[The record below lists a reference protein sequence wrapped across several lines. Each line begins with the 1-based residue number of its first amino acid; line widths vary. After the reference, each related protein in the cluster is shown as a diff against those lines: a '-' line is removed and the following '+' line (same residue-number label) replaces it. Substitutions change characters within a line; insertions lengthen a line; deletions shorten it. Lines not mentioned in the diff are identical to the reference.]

1 MSTATAGLFTFLGLL
16 GLGLGADV
24 LVRGATRFAKELGL
38 SPLIIGLTVVAYGTS
53 APEIAAS
60 VVAAVEGHAEV
71 ALGNV
76 IGSNIANIGL
86 ILGAAAIVTPLPVA
100 RSILNRELPIMIAV
114 SSLLFFYAF
123 RLELDQFAGV
133 SFLGLLIIFN
143 WLSFRWAKSSAAE
156 SSTTTA
162 IDRRALVRSLV
173 TTAAG
178 LAVLLGGAQLLVKG
192 AVTLARVMGLSEL
205 VIGITLVA
213 VGTSLPEL
221 ATSVVAGL
229 RREADLVVGNIVG
242 SNLFNIL
249 GALGLSATIRPIA
262 VRGSLLHFELPMLM
276 VFTLSMAAFLYTGRK
291 LARWEGC
298 FLLLTY
304 SLFIT
309 LVFL

>member
-1 MSTATAGLFTFLGLL
+1 MTTATAGLFTFFGLL
-16 GLGLGADV
+16 GLSLGADI
-24 LVRGATRFAKELGL
+24 LVRGASRLAKELGL
-38 SPLIIGLTVVAYGTS
+38 SPLVIGLTVVAYGTS
-53 APEIAAS
+53 LPEIVAS
-60 VVAAVEGHAEV
+60 VVAAVEGHADV
-71 ALGNV
+71 TLGNV

-100 RSILNRELPIMIAV
+100 YSILRRELPIMVAV
-114 SSLLFFYAF
+114 SSLLFLCAF
-123 RLELDQFAGV
+123 RLELHQLAGV

-143 WLSFRWAKSSAAE
+143 WLSFRWAKSSTAE
-156 SSTTTA
+156 SSTRTA
-162 IDRRALVRSLV
+162 TDGSALVASLV

-178 LAVLLGGAQLLVKG
+178 LAVLLGGAHLLVKG

-229 RREADLVVGNIVG
+229 RKEADLVVGNIVG

-249 GALGLSATIRPIA
+249 GALGLSATIRPITIG
-262 VRGSLLHFELPMLM
+262 RSLLHFELPMLM
-276 VFTLSMAAFLYTGRK
+276 VFTLSMAAFLYTGRR
-291 LARWEGC
+291 LTRWEGC
-298 FLLLTY
+298 FLFMTY
-304 SLFIT
+304 VLFMT